1 MFSAYVSVWNATLRR
16 LEDPVCFF
24 SNVAVGKELSI
35 NEAVLTLEEG
45 SAGSFE
51 FTITPANV
59 ANDLIKTVTSI
70 IYVVKDGNLTT
81 PFWMGRVIS
90 EERDSYD
97 QRKIVCE
104 GILNC
109 LMDTYQMPKHITSG
123 ISSWLQYLLVQ
134 DYHDPEA
141 PAGQYAHCHNE
152 LIGDES
158 WKEVVIKYFDPN
170 AELDET
176 VDWYTDYET
185 TFDMVKNAV
194 EAYNLKMEVT
204 YENQKINL
212 SFYKDYPGNLQSD
225 QVITFG
231 RNLISYTRNWSV
243 DDLATVIIPTGKK
256 YRADDEER
264 PTVPYTPPDLDAVVT
279 IESVNSGSIELE
291 ASSDII
297 ARYGRICKKIEW
309 NDIED
314 PANLLDLAENYF
326 SNYQWDKL
334 SLEVELYDLSLLMTG
349 AEKAANELKLLGTV
363 RCVSRPHGLDR
374 YFPITKVE
382 YDLNNPGNTK
392 FTLGDADKTSTLTG
406 TVTSA
411 NGKLKDDIDK
421 NKVQESRIFNEVI
434 SRAFDDATALMN
446 NYANTG
452 HVAFTKNPLDGS
464 QLTGI
469 VIADSVNWSAATS
482 KLWMWNQGGLAWS
495 EDGGRTFEGVAITN
509 DGRISA
515 DFITAGR
522 LDASII
528 RAGTLQDVTGN
539 TKWNLET
546 GTMLTK
552 DFVLE
557 TYSTE
562 QPPTVTPGT
571 DGYLYLSNKIW
582 HDASYYKGSG
592 ATVTIA
598 GLQSSNWRMI
608 IGTHFGVTNDGTMAV
623 NEGRIGDIGIGSG
636 YLRTHSNTLG
646 TRSSF
651 YLGAVDSITAFP
663 QEGSYEAGGVTRD
676 DWRFSIGSAFG
687 VTNSGIVYS
696 TDGHFNRATVT
707 GSFSASVLNASSL
720 NSGGT
725 SVNMGQTVYEAG
737 QQSFNR
743 YVCVEVTEVRLGAN
757 GNYESVVKAY
767 EINHQTWARQATDI
781 EFYLGYW
788 FHSQNTEG
796 DWTPRIDESWVS
808 AEAPPWN
815 KYFNPSNY
823 NVYGT
828 PFTIRVPANG
838 SEVTMVCNVPSAIS
852 KLSIG
857 GVYIKQNYENNV
869 YASPSAI
876 ISDGKYT
883 VTRDALYVEWTPDG
897 TAHSAV
903 GIGGSLAPLRN
914 GSDILGAQGRAWK
927 QLYATNS
934 TILSSARCMKKDIA
948 EIPDNFDIFFDA
960 LRPIQFRW
968 MGTDELEKHNG
979 FILDEVGTALRVA
992 DIQPEEFA
1000 GYVLFNPKDSYGTGG
1015 IRYEEFISLNT
1026 WQIQKAKQRISELE
1040 ERIEALERERN
1051 E

>member
-1 MFSAYVSVWNATLRR
+1 MFSAYVCVWDNTQHSLS
-16 LEDPVCFF
+16 DPVCFF

-35 NEAVLTLEEG
+35 NGATLTLEEN

-51 FTITPANV
+51 FTITPGNA
-59 ANDLIKTVTSI
+59 ANDLIQTMTSI
-70 IYVVKDGNLTT
+70 IYIIKDGNMNT
-81 PFWMGRVIS
+81 PFWIGRVIS
-90 EERDSYD
+90 EERDAYN

-104 GILNC
+104 GMLNC
-109 LMDTYQMPKHITSG
+109 LMDTYQMPRHVYCG
-123 ISSWLQYLLVQ
+123 ILQWLNYLLNI
-134 DYHDPEA
+134 DYHDPAA
-141 PAGQYAHCHNE
+141 PDGQWARCHNY
-152 LIGDES
+152 LADL
-158 WKEVVIKYFDPN
+158 WKHVRIKYFDPSI
-170 AELDET
+170 ELSES
-176 VDWYTDYET
+176 VDWYSNYET
-185 TFDMVKNAV
+185 TFDLVKNVV

-204 YENQKINL
+204 YENKEVNL
-212 SFYKDYPGNLQSD
+212 SFYKDYPANLQSD

-231 RNLISYTRNWSV
+231 RNLINYTRNWTV

-279 IESVNSGSIELE
+279 IESVNNGSIEL
-291 ASSDII
+291 AAPSDII
-297 ARYGRICKKIEW
+297 ARYGRIAKHVEW

-374 YFPITKVE
+374 YFPITKIE

-392 FTLGDADKTSTLTG
+392 FELGEGDKDSTLTG

-411 NGKLKDDIDK
+411 NIKLKDDIDK
-421 NKVQESRIFNEVI
+421 NKVQESKIFNQVI

-469 VIADSVNWSAATS
+469 VIADNVNWSAATT

-509 DGRISA
+509 DGKISA

-557 TYSTE
+557 TYSTD

-592 ATVTIA
+592 ATVTVA
-598 GLQSSNWRMI
+598 GVQSYNWKMI
-608 IGTHFGVTNDGTMAV
+608 IGTHFGVTNDGTMAI
-623 NEGRIGDIGIGSG
+623 NEGRIGDIFIKQG
-636 YLRTHSNTLG
+636 YLRSGSTTLG
-646 TRSSF
+646 NAGSLFIGVGGSGNLVPDNEGTYEIAGRS
-651 YLGAVDSITAFP
+651 
-663 QEGSYEAGGVTRD
+663 GSDWQISAG
-676 DWRFSIGSAFG
+676 SSFG
-687 VTNSGIVYS
+687 VTTAGVVYS
-696 TDGHFNRATVT
+696 VDGHFSRATVT
-707 GSFSASVLNASSL
+707 GSFSAQALTATSL
-720 NSGGT
+720 SSGGT
-725 SVNMGQTVYEAG
+725 SLFMGRTVYEQGPAPQTPTVTIQVNSFGTNAQGNSYASVTVSASG
-737 QQSFNR
+737 Q
-743 YVCVEVTEVRLGAN
+743 V
-757 GNYESVVKAY
+757 
-767 EINHQTWARQATDI
+767 ATSGTLRVS
-781 EFYLGYW
+781 FYLGYW
-788 FHSQNTEG
+788 DDAYIVQNPDTGLYEAH
-796 DWTPRIDESWVS
+796 IDDTAFAGMTDPSRQ
-808 AEAPPWN
+808 
-815 KYFNPSNY
+815 YFIPAKWHHASSVPFE
-823 NVYGT
+823 VY
-828 PFTIRVPANG
+828 IPANG
-838 SEVTMVCNVPSAIS
+838 SAVTTNCVVSGVVSSSLMSA
-852 KLSIG
+852 
-857 GVYIKQNYENNV
+857 YAQDNYESGTPAGILVTNLNTPN
-869 YASPSAI
+869 YSKFIHTYSPH
-876 ISDGKYT
+876 
-883 VTRDALYVEWTPDG
+883 G

-903 GIGGSLAPLRN
+903 VCAGSFAPN
-914 GSDILGAQGRAWK
+914 SNMSQILGANGAAWK
-927 QLYATNS
+927 QVYTKENVIVSS
-934 TILSSARCMKKDIA
+934 TRIKKKDIA
-948 EIPDNFDIFFDA
+948 PVAENFDIFFDN
-960 LRPIQFRW
+960 LSPVQYRW
-968 MGTDELEKHNG
+968 KDEEDLQKHVG
-979 FILDEVGTALRVA
+979 FILDEVGTALHVA
-992 DIQPEEFA
+992 DLDESDFA
-1000 GYVLFNPKDSYGTGG
+1000 GYYIFDKNDAYGDGG
-1015 IRYEEFISLNT
+1015 LRYGEFIALNT